1 VVCDSGAVGSST
13 WPASTHVPGG
23 SFECAFTCT
32 KQKSCV
38 FKWRVAV
45 QPTAAVGLS
54 ARSQLSEVTA
64 SPALVTAAPFVH
76 WLLRNIVTHFS
87 PATSVAHSAVVES
100 THHRPAAAEAI
111 ETGGAAFFH
120 AATVKLGTLVI
131 DPELKPAM
139 RTLLLRSLTHLLTAD
154 DRARGAWMGSARTT
168 LLNTGT
174 ALSMS
179 RALWSAAAVQYAVE
193 HRSIGTHTCFA
204 SPLLSSLCEA
214 AYAVMRESGV
224 AGLDMTAHLLPHGA
238 TSRQETPRAF
248 PPPPGPV
255 PGLLLRDPALLHRR
269 SGGNV
274 SRSSTSPN
282 RADSGRTLPMPGSIT
297 EAVEEVRSQSLS
309 SRQFLYSR
317 LWEMMQSMSREVPL
331 PRWLRDEV
339 LRSLSKS
346 DSMVW
351 ALPMFERCGDGCTMS
366 AHSVT
371 FTRRCTVLCNRPMYR
386 STGIYTCDFK
396 IDEGRQILVGVAL
409 RDSFTE
415 TYLGDDSMKLAWGYM
430 NSGRVRSLAAWTSH
444 RLDTFDEGDIIT
456 VKLDTNRGRLSFAKN
471 DALVGIVDNVT
482 QVGLRLI
489 SSAPTHRA
497 KHPARPPAPTR

>member
-1 VVCDSGAVGSST
+1 VVCDSGAVGS
-13 WPASTHVPGG
+13 STHVPGG